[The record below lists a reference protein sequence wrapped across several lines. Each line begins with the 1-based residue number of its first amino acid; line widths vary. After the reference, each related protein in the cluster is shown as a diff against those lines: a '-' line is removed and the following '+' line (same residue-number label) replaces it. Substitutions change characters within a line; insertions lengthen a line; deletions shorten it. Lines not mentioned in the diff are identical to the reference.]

1 VSPDDIDEAPG
12 IAAGEVPA
20 EVDPNHERYVELVRA
35 LCVELDLPD
44 ADAVLAS
51 RRVEVEGFCV
61 ILDHVTNDPG
71 AMYLQFDYGITT
83 AGRTLSIFRLML
95 ESNLLVYAQDQA
107 QLGLDPDTGSTQL
120 ILRLAMTEDIDG
132 PWLFETLTH
141 YAEHGRYWR
150 DHLLQAPDEMYE
162 AISAGDYLWLRA

>member
-1 VSPDDIDEAPG
+1 MNDFAPAEGLPADEAP
-12 IAAGEVPA
+12 A
-20 EVDPNHERYVELVRA
+20 EPDPEHERYVGLVRA

-51 RRVEVEGFCV
+51 RRVELEGFGV
-61 ILDHVTNDPG
+61 VLDHVANDPA

-120 ILRLAMTEDIDG
+120 IVRIAMTEDIDG
-132 PWLFETLTH
+132 PWLMDTLTH

>member
-1 VSPDDIDEAPG
+1 MTDHLQADETDVDP
-12 IAAGEVPA
+12 AAGG
-20 EVDPNHERYVELVRA
+20 DPDHERYIALVRD
-35 LCVELDLPD
+35 LCVALDLPD

-51 RRVEVEGFCV
+51 RRVEVEGFSV
-61 ILDHVTNDPG
+61 IVDHVANDPG
-71 AMYLQFDYGITT
+71 AMYLQFDYGVTT
-83 AGRTLSIFRLML
+83 AGRTLSILRLML

-120 ILRLAMTEDIDG
+120 IVRISMTDDIDG
-132 PWLFETLTH
+132 AWLYETLLH
-141 YAEHGRYWR
+141 YVEHGRYWR